1 MKDLKKYPMKAI
13 DKDLEVL
20 KKFEIKTNWREKSL
34 YRKQNHRWMKY
45 SGYIALAVIRK
56 LKEMGLTKKE
66 LAQRMNCTPQYISK
80 IVKGSE
86 NLTLET
92 ISKLEECLD
101 IDLLSSG
108 LTMNKR
114 YKPSDEGCY
123 MVAEPPLL
131 SRRNGGTDRL
141 H

>member
-1 MKDLKKYPMKAI
+1 MKAI

-92 ISKLEECLD
+92 ISKLEECLK
-101 IDLLSSG
+101 IDLLSNC
-108 LTMNKR
+108 LTTNR
-114 YKPSDEGCY
+114 HYKEKEMDHG
-123 MVAEPPLL
+123 MVAEPESPLYKKQ
-131 SRRNGGTDRL
+131 
-141 H
+141 